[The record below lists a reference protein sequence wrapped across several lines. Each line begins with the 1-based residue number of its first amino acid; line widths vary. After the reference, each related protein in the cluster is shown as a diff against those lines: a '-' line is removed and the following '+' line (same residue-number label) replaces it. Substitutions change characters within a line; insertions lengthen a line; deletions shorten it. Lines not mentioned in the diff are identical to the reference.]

1 MNIFLNFILRGG
13 GVLSFSREYTIYSI
27 MRTNSPTIQCALP
40 GGGRGGGVLVISP
53 IRTVLVRPVVI
64 VCFIFII

>member
-27 MRTNSPTIQCALP
+27 TRTMCPAR
-40 GGGRGGGVLVISP
+40 GGGGVLVISP